1 MDINLNQIIDNEE
14 YWKEVGLE
22 LSKSIHADVEKER
35 FMRYHTPVE
44 TNLKKAIKEDLMHR
58 KKIQE

>member
-1 MDINLNQIIDNEE
+1 MDIDLNQIINNEE

-22 LSKSIHADVEKER
+22 LSMSIHADIEKER
-35 FMRYHTPVE
+35 FMHYHTPVE
-44 TNLKKAIKEDLMHR
+44 TNLKKTIKEDLIHR